1 MSISGPALRSEVDG
15 MWYFEE
21 HPEVAECFKQVGI
34 FSYCEKL
41 TTFHQQIAEAFAL
54 SYDGRIG
61 KIGREEFI
69 IDEASIAE
77 YTGLSRTGSCWFKT
91 SAPSNVEFRS
101 YLLPIHKTLTWKKD
115 IPLSYLEPKWKTLLK
130 AILVYIT
137 CEGRYNRVLYY
148 HLKLLNHFTGRE
160 PLNIP
165 YFFHKTLTKMA
176 KQVKVQP
183 IKVASRI
190 SHQGLICLLIKEG
203 LHRKQIG
210 WSHFLFWN
218 EFQTKKP
225 PERKTK
231 RSRNRNPP
239 TNIRRRKGISMSRD
253 AIKAAKGISMS
264 RNAIK
269 VAPSKQEETRKKL
282 KLEDRNPVTTKNPLN
297 LPYSDSDQEQETPKL
312 QDTLQPKL
320 DEELKTYIPPTMHPE
335 THRQPKAEASSS
347 KPQKGKT
354 RKINKLLREIYE
366 MEVLEK
372 VIKKENSDLTEKV
385 AELFKENETLKEKHD
400 SIKGRNREL
409 IKENMKLYRQL
420 RELRLKLEKF
430 ESTEE
435 EKTGLDTLANLATT
449 IIEVTDSPAKTT
461 QVRQSAR
468 IKATASKK
476 A

>member
-1 MSISGPALRSEVDG
+1 MSRSGPALRSEADG

-54 SYDGRIG
+54 SYDGRIA

-91 SAPSNVEFRS
+91 SSPSNVEFRS
-101 YLLPIHKTLTWKKD
+101 YLLPVHKTLIWKKD
-115 IPLSYLEPKWKTLLK
+115 IPMSYLETKWQTLLK

-148 HLKLLNHFTGRE
+148 HFKLLNHFTGRE

-176 KQVKVQP
+176 KQVKAQP
-183 IKVASRI
+183 TKVASRI
-190 SHQGLICLLIKEG
+190 SHQGLITLLVKEA
-203 LHRKQIG
+203 LYRKQIE
-210 WSHFLFWN
+210 WSFFLFWN
-218 EFQTKKP
+218 EFETERP
-225 PERKTK
+225 PEIKAK
-231 RSRNRNPP
+231 KSRSRNDH
-239 TNIRRRKGISMSRD
+239 TSHKRRKGISMSRD
-253 AIKAAKGISMS
+253 SIKAT
-264 RNAIK
+264 
-269 VAPSKQEETRKKL
+269 PSKQGGTKRKV
-282 KLEDRNPVTTKNPLN
+282 KLEERNPVIVKNPLN
-297 LPYSDSDQEQETPKL
+297 LPYSDSDSEHGMANTQDNL
-312 QDTLQPKL
+312 QIKHDA
-320 DEELKTYIPPTMHPE
+320 ELKTDIPPSMPSE

-366 MEVLEK
+366 MEVLER
-372 VIKKENSDLTEKV
+372 VIKKANTDLTEKV
-385 AELFKENETLKEKHD
+385 AELFKQNETLKEKHD

-409 IKENMKLYRQL
+409 IRENMKLYRQL
-420 RELRLKLEKF
+420 RVLRLRLKKLE
-430 ESTEE
+430 SPEE
-435 EKTGLDTLANLATT
+435 EQTGLDTLANLATT
-449 IIEVTDSPAKTT
+449 IIDVTDSPAQSTKI
-461 QVRQSAR
+461 RRSAR
-468 IKATASKK
+468 IKTTASQK